1 MHVCSS
7 LSSSVCP
14 VGDLYRNLSFE
25 TCHHRCG
32 FHDHAWPKGG
42 HPKCSSSTIN
52 RHHCLS
58 IHRRTPTHGSE
69 NRRKSALHPVQSKRS
84 PPNSPRSQ
92 IEFHLHCSY
101 YRTNEFPHARS
112 STDLNSLRSVIKFWY
127 AASLTVT
134 PTRTNVSSSLQKTVF
149 DFELTQNNGFPRQLL
164 PVAMIS
170 FARQN
175 GSDLCSSIRNF
186 LQLDEHKTFDK

>member
-1 MHVCSS
+1 MNFCFS
-7 LSSSVCP
+7 LSSSVRP
-14 VGDLYRNLSFE
+14 IGDLHRNLSFE
-25 TCHHRCG
+25 TCHHRCR
-32 FHDHAWPKGG
+32 FHDHAWPKG
-42 HPKCSSSTIN
+42 HYPKRSSPTID

-58 IHRRTPTHGSE
+58 IHRRTPTHGGE
-69 NRRKSALHPVQSKRS
+69 NRRQSALHPVQSKRS
-84 PPNSPRSQ
+84 SSDSSRSQ
-92 IEFHLHCSY
+92 IECHRRRSC
-101 YRTNEFPHARS
+101 YRINEFQHARS
-112 STDLNSLRSVIKFWY
+112 STDLNSPRSVIKFWY
-127 AASLTVT
+127 AASLTVIF
-134 PTRTNVSSSLQKTVF
+134 TRTNVSSILQKTVF